1 MTQFRTALFL
11 CLLAGTA
18 SAAEPPAKRPNIL
31 FIFSDDHATQAIGC
45 YGSRLNATPHI
56 DRIAREGM
64 LFRSCYC
71 TNSICGPSRA
81 VVLTGKHSHLNGFL
95 DNNHGR
101 FDGSQV
107 TFPKLL
113 KAAGYQ
119 TAMIGKWHLETDPT
133 GFDYWNILIGQG
145 PYYNPPMIENGVRKK
160 YTGYTTDIITDLALE
175 QLKKLDRSKPFLMM
189 YQHKGPHREW
199 SPNLKDLP
207 LYDETEFPE
216 PATLFDD
223 YSGRGSAAKNQ
234 EMQISRDLNELDLKL
249 TPPKSLNPEQLQQW
263 NAHFEPRNAA
273 FRAAKLEGKELVR
286 WKYNRYLQNYLRCV
300 HSVDENIGRVLKYLD
315 DNGLADNTI
324 VVYSS
329 DQGFYLG
336 EHGWFDKR
344 FMYEESYR
352 MPLMVRWPGKV
363 QPGTENK
370 DLVSNLDFAQTLL
383 DAAGVEASP
392 DMQGASLLPLLR
404 GETPAEWRKSLYY
417 HYYEFPGP
425 HSVARHY
432 GVKTARHKLMHF
444 YHIGEWEM
452 YDLEADPREM
462 KNVYA
467 DPAYATQRA
476 ELERELARLRKHY
489 RVTEDPPPAPK
500 K

>member
-1 MTQFRTALFL
+1 
-11 CLLAGTA
+11 
-18 SAAEPPAKRPNIL
+18 
-31 FIFSDDHATQAIGC
+31 
-45 YGSRLNATPHI
+45 
-56 DRIAREGM
+56 
-64 LFRSCYC
+64 
-71 TNSICGPSRA
+71 
-81 VVLTGKHSHLNGFL
+81 
-95 DNNHGR
+95 
-101 FDGSQV
+101 
-107 TFPKLL
+107 LL

-344 FMYEESYR
+344 WIFEESLR
-352 MPLMVRWPGKV
+352 TPMMVRWPKV
-363 QPGTENK
+363 TPAGSSEGRIVSLL
-370 DLVSNLDFAQTLL
+370 DLAQTFL
-383 DAAGVEASP
+383 DIAEVPQPA
-392 DMQGASLLPLLR
+392 DMQGRSLLPLLK
-404 GETPAEWRKSLYY
+404 GQPPADWRKSFYY
-417 HYYEFPGP
+417 HYYEFPVP
-425 HSVARHY
+425 HRVRPHY
-432 GVKTARHKLMHF
+432 GVITERYKLIHYYGPDLNDWELLDRAQNPQETRNF
-444 YHIGEWEM
+444 YT
-452 YDLEADPREM
+452 EASHQDT
-462 KNVYA
+462 V
-467 DPAYATQRA
+467 A
-476 ELERELARLRKHY
+476 ELKTELARLQKELGES
-489 RVTEDPPPAPK
+489 VPPPRFTHGNQPFDNEPEATRPK
-500 K
+500 PKAKGKSKGKGRNTQPQSAQP